1 MIRTQSP
8 YRVYQA
14 ADGGDNKT
22 QAIPI
27 AARTSKTPRGGGD
40 KTGTTDTGTRT
51 GSTGSGAGASASTGI
66 DWAAYYQSLSDQAN
80 AAADAAYENNMA
92 RISDMYNRVAGN
104 IGSNYDSTVGRLDA
118 ARNKAMKDVNADA
131 ERSLRQAYINSELT
145 KKGLNQR
152 LSAMG
157 YNGGATESTMA
168 DLANQY
174 SRSRGGINT
183 TRNSNIADLNETYA
197 NNLANALQAY
207 NNAMNNLEMQ
217 RIQMETAAENA
228 RANGLASGDFGGMT
242 MDSGYIAALQA
253 ALQNQ
258 GQYQYDPSQA
268 TNDYIPGNVQQAQSA
283 AEATNYQ
290 KLLEQAKLEAA
301 NGGSV
306 QNVLFNAIRNGDID
320 LNSAYRLM
328 NSIGR

>member
-1 MIRTQSP
+1 MKAYGGAEGASYKPKTALPTQ
-8 YRVYQA
+8 Q
-14 ADGGDNKT
+14 KT
-22 QAIPI
+22 
-27 AARTSKTPRGGGD
+27 
-40 KTGTTDTGTRT
+40 TTRRSSSSGSSGS
-51 GSTGSGAGASASTGI
+51 GSTGSGMGI
-66 DWAAYYQSLSDQAN
+66 DWAAYYQSLSDQAG

-104 IGSNYDSTVGRLDA
+104 IGSNYDSTVGRLNA
-118 ARNKAMKDVNADA
+118 AKNKAMKDVNADA

-197 NNLANALQAY
+197 DNLANALQAY

-242 MDSGYIAALQA
+242 MDSGYIAALQS

-258 GQYQYDPSQA
+258 SAYQYDPSQA

-301 NGGSV
+301 NGGNV
-306 QNVLFNAIRNGDID
+306 QSLLFNAIRNGDLD
-320 LNSAYRLM
+320 MNAAYRLM